1 MKIAIV
7 TGASSGMGSEFIRNI
22 IRRHKEFNEV
32 WAIARHRDK
41 LLSLVSKYGMKVRPI
56 PVDLTKEKDIAY
68 LKQTLEAEKPV
79 VGLLI
84 NSAGM
89 GIIGNVSDV
98 PAEDTLSM
106 IDLNITALTSFTL
119 TVLPF
124 IKKGGRIINLSSGSA
139 FFPQPGFAVYVASK
153 SYVLSF
159 SRALNQELRSRGISV
174 TAVCPGPVK
183 TPFFSIAEKH
193 NKRPDWKNMFM
204 ADPAAVVNLAMH
216 DALHR
221 KELSVYSLPMKAG
234 VLCMKLL
241 PHSLLLRLMGL
252 IKKK

>member
-7 TGASSGMGSEFIRNI
+7 TGASSGMGSEFVRNI
-22 IRRHKEFNEV
+22 IRRHKEYDEV
-32 WAIARHRDK
+32 WAIARHHDK
-41 LLSLVSKYGMKVRPI
+41 LLSLVSRYGIKVRPL

-68 LKQTLEAEKPV
+68 LKQTLEAEKPA
-79 VGLLI
+79 VGLLV

-89 GIIGNVSDV
+89 GIIGNVSEV
-98 PAEDTLSM
+98 PAEDTLNM
-106 IDLNITALTSFTL
+106 IDLNIRALTAFTQ

-124 IKKGGRIINLSSGSA
+124 IKRGGRIINLSSSAA
-139 FFPQPGFAVYVASK
+139 FFPQPGFAVYAASK

-159 SRALNQELRSRGISV
+159 SRALNYELRSRGISV

-183 TPFFSIAEKH
+183 TPFFSVAEKH
-193 NKRPDWKNMFM
+193 NKIPAWKNLFM
-204 ADPAAVVNLAMH
+204 ADPAAVTALAMR

-221 KELSVYSLPMKAG
+221 KELSVYSLPMKA
-234 VLCMKLL
+234 LLLLNKLL

-252 IKKK
+252 IKYT

>member
-7 TGASSGMGSEFIRNI
+7 TGASSGMGSEFVRSI
-22 IRRHKEFNEV
+22 IRHRKEYDEV

-41 LLSLVSKYGMKVRPI
+41 LLSLVRRYGIKVRPL

-68 LKQTLEAEKPV
+68 IKQTLEAEKPI

-89 GIIGNVSDV
+89 GIIGNVSEV
-98 PAEDTLSM
+98 PTEDTLNM
-106 IDLNITALTSFTL
+106 IDLNIKALTAFTL

-139 FFPQPGFAVYVASK
+139 FFPQPGFAVYAASK

-174 TAVCPGPVK
+174 TAVCPGPVN

-193 NKRPDWKNMFM
+193 NKRPGWKNMLM
-204 ADPAAVVNLAMH
+204 ADPAAVADLAMR
-216 DALHR
+216 DALRR

-234 VLCMKLL
+234 VLCMKLF
-241 PHSLLLRLMGL
+241 PHGLLLRLMRL
-252 IKKK
+252 IKKN